1 MVQTFWAK
9 ICLKKLPQFVDLSFT
24 SKESFI
30 VSVLAEVL
38 ADFCLKTHRIKCFA
52 IFSLVTIVGLLYFVH
67 PSDNKV
73 EVFSA
78 VLTKLAALLTVQL
91 VGLLTLIAAELQ
103 KIRAVNVFQL
113 DDHEEL
119 GPMPAAKL
127 FCTL

>member
-9 ICLKKLPQFVDLSFT
+9 ICLKKLPQFVYLSFT

-30 VSVLAEVL
+30 VSVLAEAL